1 MIRTVK
7 QGMWTV
13 GVRDT
18 VYVTY
23 SIKQSCGWV
32 KVCEFAFAEHDQAD
46 FFIADTTARYPQ
58 DESRFE
64 KRVA

>member
-1 MIRTVK
+1 MIRTIN

-13 GVRDT
+13 GIRDT

-23 SIKQSCGWV
+23 SIQQSCGWV
-32 KVCEFAFAEHDQAD
+32 KVGEFAFAEMEQAD
-46 FFIADTTARYPQ
+46 RFIQDTTERCPQ
-58 DESRFE
+58 DVARFE